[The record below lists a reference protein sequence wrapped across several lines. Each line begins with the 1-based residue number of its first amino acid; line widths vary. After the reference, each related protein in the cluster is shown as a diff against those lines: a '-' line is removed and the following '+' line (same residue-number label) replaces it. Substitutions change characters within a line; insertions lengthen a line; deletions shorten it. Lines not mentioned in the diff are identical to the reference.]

1 MIKTALIFVNIS
13 AVFNVNYYEVFSFC
27 TSKRK
32 PLRFSCL
39 LFLLIIDFLNVAYND
54 DISYEAKLYY
64 DDKEINNFQ
73 NKSNRYIITSC
84 K

>member
-39 LFLLIIDFLNVAYND
+39 LFYFNSNNKSTVFYAYNKRLLIYYMGGYQND
-54 DISYEAKLYY
+54 L
-64 DDKEINNFQ
+64 
-73 NKSNRYIITSC
+73 
-84 K
+84 